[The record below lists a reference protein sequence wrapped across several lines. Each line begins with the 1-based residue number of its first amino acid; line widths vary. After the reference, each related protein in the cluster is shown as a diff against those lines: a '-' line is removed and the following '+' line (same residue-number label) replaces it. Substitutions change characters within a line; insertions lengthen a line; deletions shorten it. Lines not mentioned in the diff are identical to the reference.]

1 MFPFGGESRRVAL
14 VAPEAYTMLQ
24 KERSFM
30 KILIAAAALIVALPA
45 AANAQ
50 AAQPAHAEHKHGS
63 GHGEEHKD
71 CCKHKNADGT
81 PMDCC
86 KPAKDGKRAACC
98 DKHDAKAEHGGH
110 DMSKH

>member
-1 MFPFGGESRRVAL
+1 
-14 VAPEAYTMLQ
+14 
-24 KERSFM
+24 M
-30 KILIAAAALIVALPA
+30 KTLIAAAALIVALPA

-50 AAQPAHAEHKHGS
+50 AAPPAHAEHHGDKHGS

-98 DKHDAKAEHGGH
+98 DKNDAKAEHDGH
-110 DMSKH
+110 DMSRH